1 MIVPDPGCSSPRVK
15 ITEAGLSIRPPPFLA
30 QLILPRSKMGLVL
43 VFLELVDAQGFLLI
57 QPFPP

>member
-1 MIVPDPGCSSPRVK
+1 MIVPVPGCSSLRVK
-15 ITEAGLSIRPPPFLA
+15 TTEAGLSIRSPPFLA